1 MVSGTPKTE
10 FVLNPGTLRQL
21 STISD
26 KFRTHVQDVQVAHQS
41 TQSRASLQVQEFAR
55 QQQIYSKA
63 ATLFAELSETRQVAA
78 RKRLDDIQLKHN
90 QLLGRM
96 DRILKKL
103 MLRAS
108 PELNE
113 HETRW
118 FNELG
123 RMKQEIIGANTNDQD
138 SLSAK
143 TDMVRAEMSHDVTT
157 KLCFQLRGEV
167 DELLQRVKAAK
178 TEEPRRWD
186 LTGKNEVLGTSQA
199 TQLGLRSQHGYDSSL
214 IGMQLNL
221 RLLSRLADIRH
232 LEKLVLDLAAQV
244 DVSLS
249 VSHPPLTASSL

>member
-1 MVSGTPKTE
+1 MVTGTPKTE
-10 FVLNPGTLRQL
+10 FVLSPATLRQL
-21 STISD
+21 SAISD
-26 KFRTHVQDVQVAHQS
+26 KFRTHVQNVQVAHQS
-41 TQSRASLQVQEFAR
+41 AQSRASLQQREFAR

-63 ATLFAELSETRQVAA
+63 ATLYAELSETRQATA
-78 RKRLDDIQLKHN
+78 RKRLDDIQIKHN

-96 DRILKKL
+96 DQILKKL

-118 FNELG
+118 FHELG

-143 TDMVRAEMSHDVTT
+143 TDTVRAQLTHDATT

-186 LTGKNEVLGTSQA
+186 LTGKHEVLGTSQA
-199 TQLGLRSQHGYDSSL
+199 TQLGLRSQHGYGSSF
-214 IGMQLNL
+214 M
-221 RLLSRLADIRH
+221 D
-232 LEKLVLDLAAQV
+232 K
-244 DVSLS
+244 
-249 VSHPPLTASSL
+249 